1 MTESNLEKY
10 RKDLK
15 TLLQEGRAVLQALR
29 RDAAGTNEWRASL
42 ERAGWTEEKIES
54 YDKKLKPFR
63 ICYHHWYSEALV
75 VVKQLLPDRYADFVK
90 FYERPKT
97 RKTFDV
103 ETYRIEDACQSL
115 SSTRYGGEV
124 VVDMSAA
131 IPLLQQ
137 QIAILE
143 SIEKRFESSL
153 FDIKQLVQADLFD
166 SELDVARELLK
177 NKFARAAG
185 AVAGVVLEGHLKQV
199 CDNHNLPK
207 KSGTIAVLNDVLKAA
222 GVIELSQSRHIQFLG
237 DIRNKCGH
245 KNPTEPT
252 VEEVDELITG
262 VDKVI
267 KTIF

>member
-1 MTESNLEKY
+1 MTVSNLEKY

-15 TLLQEGRAVLQALR
+15 ALLQEGGAVVQALR
-29 RDAAGTNEWRASL
+29 RRADGKDEWRARL
-42 ERAGWTEEKIES
+42 AKAGWAEEKIES
-54 YDKKLKPFR
+54 YDKNLKPFHV
-63 ICYHHWYSEALV
+63 CYHHWYSEALV
-75 VVKQLLPDRYADFVK
+75 VVKQLLPDRFADFVK

-115 SSTRYGGEV
+115 SSTRYDGNV
-124 VVDMSAA
+124 IVDISAA

-199 CDNHNLPK
+199 CDNHNLSK
-207 KSGTIAVLNDVLKAA
+207 KSGTIAVLNDALKAA

-245 KNPTEPT
+245 KNPTDPT
-252 VEEVDELITG
+252 VDEVGELIAG

>member
-1 MTESNLEKY
+1 MAVSNLEKY

-15 TLLQEGRAVLQALR
+15 ALLQEGGGVLQALR
-29 RDAAGTNEWRASL
+29 RSAEGTEVWRARLSK
-42 ERAGWTEEKIES
+42 AGWTEEKIEK
-54 YDKKLKPFR
+54 YDNSLKPFR
-63 ICYHHWYSEALV
+63 ICYNHWYSEALA
-75 VVKQLLPDRYADFVK
+75 VVKQLLPDRYSDFVK

-97 RKTFDV
+97 RKSFDI

-115 SSTRYGGEV
+115 TSAKYNGDV
-124 VVDMSAA
+124 IVDVSAA

-143 SIEKRFESSL
+143 SIERRFESSL

-199 CDNHNLPK
+199 CDNHGLSK
-207 KSGTIAVLNDVLKAA
+207 KSGTIAVLNDALKAA
-222 GVIELSQSRHIQFLG
+222 SVIELSQSRHIQFLG

-245 KNPTEPT
+245 KNSTDPT
-252 VEEVDELITG
+252 VEEVRELIDG

-267 KTIF
+267 KTVF

>member
-1 MTESNLEKY
+1 MTVSNLEKY

-15 TLLQEGRAVLQALR
+15 ALLEEGGAVVQALR
-29 RDAAGTNEWRASL
+29 RSANGKDEWRARL
-42 ERAGWTEEKIES
+42 AKAGWTEENIET
-54 YDKKLKPFR
+54 YDNNLRPFHV
-63 ICYHHWYSEALV
+63 CYHHWYSEALV

-90 FYERPKT
+90 FYERPKA
-97 RKTFDV
+97 RKSFDV

-115 SSTRYGGEV
+115 SSKAYNGDV
-124 VVDMSAA
+124 IVDSSAA
-131 IPLLQQ
+131 VRLLQQ

-207 KSGTIAVLNDVLKAA
+207 KSGTIAVLNDALKAA

-245 KNPTEPT
+245 KNPTDPT
-252 VEEVDELITG
+252 VDEVDELITG

>member
-1 MTESNLEKY
+1 MTVSNLEKY
-10 RKDLK
+10 RTDLK
-15 TLLQEGRAVLQALR
+15 TLLQEGRRVLQALL
-29 RDAAGTNEWRASL
+29 RDAQGVEVWRANWKKN
-42 ERAGWTEEKIES
+42 GWTEEEIEKL
-54 YDKKLKPFR
+54 DKDLKPFR
-63 ICYHHWYSEALV
+63 TYYHHWYSEALV

-97 RKTFDV
+97 RKTLNV

-115 SSTRYGGEV
+115 SSTRYGGNV

-131 IPLLQQ
+131 ISLLQQ

-177 NKFARAAG
+177 NKFSRAAG

-207 KSGTIAVLNDVLKAA
+207 KSGTIAVLNDALKAA

-245 KNPTEPT
+245 KNPTDPT
-252 VEEVDELITG
+252 VEEVGELIAG
-262 VDKVI
+262 VEKVI

>member
-1 MTESNLEKY
+1 MTVSNLEKY

-15 TLLQEGRAVLQALR
+15 ALLQEGGAVVQALR
-29 RDAAGTNEWRASL
+29 RSADGREVWRARLAQS
-42 ERAGWTEEKIES
+42 GWSEEKIEA
-54 YDKKLKPFR
+54 YDNKLKPFH
-63 ICYHHWYSEALV
+63 ICYHHWYSEALA

-97 RKTFDV
+97 RKSFDI

-115 SSTRYGGEV
+115 MLKAYNGDV
-124 VVDMSAA
+124 IVDKNAA

-153 FDIKQLVQADLFD
+153 FDIRQLVQADLFD
-166 SELDVARELLK
+166 SELDAARELLK
-177 NKFARAAG
+177 NKYARAAG

-207 KSGTIAVLNDVLKAA
+207 KSGTIAVLNDALKAA

-245 KNPTEPT
+245 KNPTDPT
-252 VEEVDELITG
+252 AEEVSELIAG
-262 VDKVI
+262 ADKVL

>member
-1 MTESNLEKY
+1 M
-10 RKDLK
+10 
-15 TLLQEGRAVLQALR
+15 
-29 RDAAGTNEWRASL
+29 WRANWK
-42 ERAGWTEEKIES
+42 EKGWTEEQIERLNK
-54 YDKKLKPFR
+54 DLKPFR
-63 ICYHHWYSEALV
+63 TCYHHWYSEALV

-90 FYERPKT
+90 FYEGPKT
-97 RKTFDV
+97 RKTLDV

-115 SSTRYGGEV
+115 SSTRYGGDV
-124 VVDMSAA
+124 IVDMSAA
-131 IPLLQQ
+131 ISLLQQ

-177 NKFARAAG
+177 NKFSRAAG

-207 KSGTIAVLNDVLKAA
+207 KSGTIAVLNDALKAV

-245 KNPTEPT
+245 KNPTDPT
-252 VEEVDELITG
+252 VEEVGELIAG

>member
-1 MTESNLEKY
+1 MSVSNLEKY
-10 RKDLK
+10 RKDLQA
-15 TLLQEGRAVLQALR
+15 LLQEGGAVLQALR
-29 RDAAGTNEWRASL
+29 RGADGPEEWRARL
-42 ERAGWTEEKIES
+42 ARAGWAEEKVEA
-54 YDKKLKPFR
+54 YENKLKPFR
-63 ICYHHWYSEALV
+63 VCYHHWYSEALL

-97 RKTFDV
+97 RKSFDV

-115 SSTRYGGEV
+115 ASTRYDGNV

-131 IPLLQQ
+131 VPLLQQ

-199 CDNHNLPK
+199 CENHSLPK
-207 KSGTIAVLNDVLKAA
+207 KSGTIAVLNDALKAA
-222 GVIELSQSRHIQFLG
+222 SVIELSQSRHIQFLG

-245 KNPTEPT
+245 KNPTDPT
-252 VEEVDELITG
+252 VEEVSELIAG

>member
-1 MTESNLEKY
+1 MTVSNLEKY

-15 TLLQEGRAVLQALR
+15 ALLHEGERVLQALLR
-29 RDAAGTNEWRASL
+29 ASLGGAKWRASL
-42 ERAGWTEEKIES
+42 KQAQWSEEKIEKL
-54 YDKKLKPFR
+54 DKSLRPFK
-63 ICYHHWYSEALV
+63 ICYNHWYSEALV

-97 RKTFDV
+97 RKSFDV
-103 ETYRIEDACQSL
+103 ETYRIEDACQDL
-115 SSTRYGGEV
+115 SSTRYGGNV
-124 VVDMSAA
+124 IVDMSAA
-131 IPLLQQ
+131 VPLLQQ
-137 QIAILE
+137 QLAILE

-207 KSGTIAVLNDVLKAA
+207 KSGTIAVLNDALKAA

-245 KNPTEPT
+245 KNPTDPT
-252 VEEVDELITG
+252 VDEVGELIAG

>member
-1 MTESNLEKY
+1 MTVSNLEKY

-15 TLLQEGRAVLQALR
+15 ALLEEGRVVLQALR
-29 RDAAGTNEWRASL
+29 RDAEGKEEWRARL
-42 ERAGWTEEKIES
+42 EAAGWGEEKIDIYES
-54 YDKKLKPFR
+54 NLKPFR
-63 ICYHHWYSEALV
+63 VCYHHWYSEALA

-97 RKTFDV
+97 RKSFDV

-115 SSTRYGGEV
+115 SLTRYGGDV
-124 VVDMSAA
+124 VVAMPAA

-177 NKFARAAG
+177 NKFSRAAG

-207 KSGTIAVLNDVLKAA
+207 KSGTIAVLNDALKAA

-245 KNPTEPT
+245 KNPTDPT
-252 VEEVDELITG
+252 VDEVGELITG

>member
-1 MTESNLEKY
+1 MTVSNLEKY
-10 RKDLK
+10 RKDLQA
-15 TLLQEGRAVLQALR
+15 LLQEGGAVLQALR
-29 RDAAGTNEWRASL
+29 RGADGAEEWRARL
-42 ERAGWTEEKIES
+42 ARAGWSEEQIEA
-54 YDKKLKPFR
+54 YDTKLKPFR
-63 ICYHHWYSEALV
+63 VCYHHWYSEALL

-97 RKTFDV
+97 RKSFDV

-115 SSTRYGGEV
+115 TSTRYDGNV

-131 IPLLQQ
+131 VPLLQQ

-199 CDNHNLPK
+199 CDNHSLPK
-207 KSGTIAVLNDVLKAA
+207 KSGTIAVLNDALKAA
-222 GVIELSQSRHIQFLG
+222 NVIELSQSRHIQFLG

-245 KNPTEPT
+245 KNPTDPT
-252 VEEVDELITG
+252 VEEVGELIAG

>member
-1 MTESNLEKY
+1 MTVSNLEKY
-10 RKDLK
+10 REDLK
-15 TLLQEGRAVLQALR
+15 ALLQEGRVVLQALVYESEGPEKW
-29 RDAAGTNEWRASL
+29 RDRKAGI
-42 ERAGWTEEKIES
+42 GWTAEKIEI
-54 YDKKLKPFR
+54 YEDKLKPFR

-97 RKTFDV
+97 RKSFDV

-115 SSTRYGGEV
+115 SSTRYDGNV
-124 VVDMSAA
+124 IVDMSSAVS
-131 IPLLQQ
+131 LLQQ

-143 SIEKRFESSL
+143 SVEKRFESSL

-166 SELDVARELLK
+166 SELEVATELLK
-177 NKFARAAG
+177 NKFSRAAG
-185 AVAGVVLEGHLKQV
+185 AVAGVVLEGHMKQV

-207 KSGTIAVLNDVLKAA
+207 KSGTIAVLNDALKAA
-222 GVIELSQSRHIQFLG
+222 GVIEMPQFRQIQYLG

-245 KNPTEPT
+245 KNSTDPT
-252 VEEVDELITG
+252 VEEVSELITG

>member
-1 MTESNLEKY
+1 MTVSNLEKY
-10 RKDLK
+10 RTDLK
-15 TLLQEGRAVLQALR
+15 ALLQEGGRVLQALIR
-29 RDAAGTNEWRASL
+29 GAQGTEVWRANWKK
-42 ERAGWTEEKIES
+42 AGWTEEQIERF
-54 YDKKLKPFR
+54 DNDLKPFR
-63 ICYHHWYSEALV
+63 TCYHHWYSEALV

-97 RKTFDV
+97 RKTLDV

-115 SSTRYGGEV
+115 SSTRYGGDV

-131 IPLLQQ
+131 IALLQQ

-177 NKFARAAG
+177 NKFSRAAG

-207 KSGTIAVLNDVLKAA
+207 KSGTIAVLNDALKAA
-222 GVIELSQSRHIQFLG
+222 SVIELSQSRHIQFLG

-245 KNPTEPT
+245 KNPTDPT
-252 VEEVDELITG
+252 VEEVGELITG

>member
-1 MTESNLEKY
+1 MTVSNLEKY

-15 TLLQEGRAVLQALR
+15 ALLNEGWEVLQSLR
-29 RDAAGTNEWRASL
+29 RSAEGVEKWRAKLKRADWTEQQIESL
-42 ERAGWTEEKIES
+42 EKKI
-54 YDKKLKPFR
+54 KPFH
-63 ICYHHWYSEALV
+63 ICYNHWYCEALV
-75 VVKQLLPDRYADFVK
+75 VVKQLLPDRYADFIK

-97 RKTFDV
+97 RKSFDV

-115 SSTRYGGEV
+115 SQSRYDGELI
-124 VVDMSAA
+124 VDKSAA
-131 IPLLQQ
+131 ISLLQQ

-143 SIEKRFESSL
+143 SIERRFESSL

-166 SELDVARELLK
+166 SELDVAKELLK

-207 KSGTIAVLNDVLKAA
+207 KSGTIAVLNDALKAA

-245 KNPTEPT
+245 KNPTDPT
-252 VEEVDELITG
+252 AEEVSELIAG
-262 VDKVI
+262 ADKVL

>member
-1 MTESNLEKY
+1 MTASNLEKY

-15 TLLQEGRAVLQALR
+15 ALLKEGTGVLQALR
-29 RDAAGTNEWRASL
+29 HDAEGSEAWRARWA
-42 ERAGWTEEKIES
+42 RAGWTEERIDAYEN
-54 YDKKLKPFR
+54 KLKSFR
-63 ICYHHWYSEALV
+63 VCYNHWYSEALV
-75 VVKQLLPDRYADFVK
+75 VVKQLLPDRFSDFVK

-97 RKTFDV
+97 RKSFDV
-103 ETYRIEDACQSL
+103 ETYRIEDACQAL
-115 SSTRYGGEV
+115 SSTRYGGDV

-177 NKFARAAG
+177 NKFSRAAG

-199 CDNHNLPK
+199 CDNHNLAK
-207 KSGTIAVLNDVLKAA
+207 KSGTIAVLNDALKAA
-222 GVIELSQSRHIQFLG
+222 SVIELSQSRHIQFLG

-245 KNPTEPT
+245 KNPTDPT
-252 VEEVDELITG
+252 VEEVGELITG

>member
-1 MTESNLEKY
+1 MTVSNLEKY

-15 TLLQEGRAVLQALR
+15 ALLLEGGAVLQALSR
-29 RDAAGTNEWRASL
+29 AADGEEKWRARL
-42 ERAGWTEEKIES
+42 ARGGWTEEKIES
-54 YDKKLKPFR
+54 YGKKLKPFR
-63 ICYHHWYSEALV
+63 VCYNHWYSEALV

-97 RKTFDV
+97 RKSFDV
-103 ETYRIEDACQSL
+103 ESYRIEDACQSL

-131 IPLLQQ
+131 VPLLQQ

-199 CDNHNLPK
+199 CDNHNLSK
-207 KSGTIAVLNDVLKAA
+207 KSGTIAVLNDALKAA

-252 VEEVDELITG
+252 VDEVGELIAG

>member
-1 MTESNLEKY
+1 MTVSNLEKY
-10 RKDLK
+10 RKDL
-15 TLLQEGRAVLQALR
+15 TALLKEGWLVLQALAR
-29 RDAAGTNEWRASL
+29 TADGEKKWRASWIQ
-42 ERAGWTEEKIES
+42 AGWTEDRIEKLEK
-54 YDKKLKPFR
+54 DLKPFLTG
-63 ICYHHWYSEALV
+63 YNHWYSEALV
-75 VVKQLLPDRYADFVK
+75 VVKQLLPDRFADFVK
-90 FYERPKT
+90 FYERPKA

-115 SSTRYGGEV
+115 SSTKFGGEV

-131 IPLLQQ
+131 IPLLRQ

-207 KSGTIAVLNDVLKAA
+207 KSGTIAVLNDALKAA

-245 KNPTEPT
+245 KNPTDPT
-252 VEEVDELITG
+252 IEEVGELIDG

>member
-1 MTESNLEKY
+1 MTVSNLEKY

-15 TLLQEGRAVLQALR
+15 ALLLEGGAVLQALR
-29 RDAAGTNEWRASL
+29 RSADGKSEWRARL
-42 ERAGWTEEKIES
+42 AKTGWTKEEIEI
-54 YDKKLKPFR
+54 YDKKLRPFH

-97 RKTFDV
+97 RKSFDI

-115 SSTRYGGEV
+115 LSKAYNGDV
-124 VVDMSAA
+124 IVDTSAA
-131 IPLLQQ
+131 VPLLQQ

-166 SELDVARELLK
+166 SELDVASELLK

-199 CDNHNLPK
+199 CDNHTVPK
-207 KSGTIAVLNDVLKAA
+207 KSGTISVLNDALKAA
-222 GVIELSQSRHIQFLG
+222 GVIELSQSRHIQYLG

-245 KNPTEPT
+245 KNAADPT
-252 VEEVDELITG
+252 VEEVGELIAGT
-262 VDKVI
+262 DKVI